1 MIVVLLF
8 FLNNLQGKEINDTIP
23 LRGKADS
30 IVCSDTLIEVSIKD
44 IRSAN
49 IKMLERKMYKEIV
62 EQQDI
67 IIAFKDSYILEQEK
81 IIKDFQNRVIKCNQ
95 LNEDISK
102 NLERQKKITYVV
114 GGVAGAAVLTTI
126 VLIFSRK

>member
-1 MIVVLLF
+1 MIVLLSC
-8 FLNNLQGKEINDTIP
+8 FLNILQGKEIYDTIP
-23 LRGKADS
+23 LRAEVDNL
-30 IVCSDTLIEVSIKD
+30 VYSDTLVEVSIKD
-44 IRSAN
+44 IRLAN
-49 IKMLERKMYKEIV
+49 VKMIERKMYKEIV
-62 EQQDI
+62 EQQDT
-67 IIAFKDSYILEQEK
+67 IIAFKDSYILEQEN
-81 IIKDFQNRVIKCNQ
+81 IIKDFQNRVIKCNE